1 MWQIKV
7 LFNHT
12 EIFADITFHYALNT
26 TVFNW
31 MIYQLVWLDK
41 PMSVK
46 LTETYDFIALIVSA
60 EFVYLETK
68 KPFL

>member
-7 LFNHT
+7 LFNHI
-12 EIFADITFHYALNT
+12 EIFADITFHYDLNT

-31 MIYQLVWLDK
+31 MFYQLVWLDK
-41 PMSVK
+41 SMSVK
-46 LTETYDFIALIVSA
+46 LTKIYYFIALIVSA

-68 KPFL
+68 KPFV